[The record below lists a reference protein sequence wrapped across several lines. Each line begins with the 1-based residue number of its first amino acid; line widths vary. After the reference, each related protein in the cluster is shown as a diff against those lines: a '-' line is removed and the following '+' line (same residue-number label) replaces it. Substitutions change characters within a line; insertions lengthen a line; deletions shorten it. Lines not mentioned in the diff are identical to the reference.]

1 MKKLVWVTHSFR
13 ENSRLT
19 DTLDGA
25 CTFVY
30 YSPYYFAG
38 QREKSILRRTSQNN
52 LDAFY
57 SSLHQ
62 FDNILKQKGSQLYVF
77 QESDPIDHINN
88 LCKQNNIDQII
99 IDQPIFAMW
108 HSIDLLK
115 LTTPY
120 QYIDSDLIDDTCF
133 KMTAKS
139 RWMSHVKLNSTEKI
153 FQYNSKIKLCSLKNI
168 DNKNPYPIPKHTIS
182 KYLNTENVIKR
193 ALEIAPTYGNT
204 RDHHNGQTQLSTL
217 FQNGMVDP
225 HNIFFQIARQF
236 ENSGSDLSVN
246 EGLHAAM
253 LRQFAFR
260 EINLIY
266 SRRNNLTMENT
277 PMEWA
282 EIMMH
287 HKALEN
293 LKTATPKLNSTVNI
307 DSIRK
312 GNTGVPELD
321 KILKHFNKTGIMPN
335 RARMYFAGKVF
346 YESKSGPHALSTLI
360 DTFDLIGLDGQCPNN
375 YLQCISA
382 LGLSYGKVMLFSK
395 DRSFGL
401 LQYED

>member
-1 MKKLVWVTHSFR
+1 MKKLIWITHSFR
-13 ENSRLT
+13 LDSRLT
-19 DTLDGA
+19 DTIEGD

-38 QREKSILRRTSQNN
+38 NREKSILRRTSQKN

-57 SSLHQ
+57 HSLHQ
-62 FDNILKQKGSQLYVF
+62 FDNQLQEKGSKLYIF
-77 QESDPIDHINN
+77 KSDDPINHINS
-88 LCKQNNIDQII
+88 LCKEYGYDQII

-108 HSIDLLK
+108 HTIDLLK
-115 LTTPY
+115 LNTPY
-120 QYIDSDLIDDTCF
+120 QYIDSDLIDDQCF

-139 RWMSHVKLNSTEKI
+139 RWMSHVKRNSTEKI
-153 FQYNSKIKLCSLKNI
+153 FKWNSNIKHYSLSNYI
-168 DNKNPYPIPKHTIS
+168 EESYPIPKNHIS
-182 KYLNTENVIKR
+182 DFLNIDSVIKR
-193 ALEIAPTYGNT
+193 ALEISPNYGNT

-217 FQNGMVDP
+217 IQNGMVDP
-225 HNIFFQIARQF
+225 HNLFFEIARQF

-253 LRQFAFR
+253 LRQFTFR

-293 LKTATPKLNSTVNI
+293 LKSATPKPNSTVNI
-307 DSIRK
+307 DSIRN

-346 YESKSGPHALSTLI
+346 YESKSGQHALSTLI

-395 DRSFGL
+395 DRSFNL
-401 LQYED
+401 LQYEN